1 MTGREPVGVLGGS
14 FDPVHLGHLHAAS
27 VARRALGLRRVLLVP
42 CARPPHKPHRE
53 LTPAE
58 HRLAMLRLAV
68 AGIAGV
74 EIGMQE
80 LERGG
85 VSYTIDTL
93 RALASGPSPLVPVFV
108 LGSDALVELPSWK
121 QWRELAAEF
130 DLAAVDRA
138 EVGPDALRRGLPPE
152 LSRRIVS
159 VAAGPPSRAT
169 LAELDPGA
177 GGRIFVVSAPPLGV
191 SSSLVRRRAASGS
204 SLDGL
209 VPPEVGRYIERSGLY
224 REEATS

>member
-1 MTGREPVGVLGGS
+1 MTEREPVGVLGGS

-27 VARRALGLRRVLLVP
+27 VVRRALGLRRVLLVP

-68 AGIAGV
+68 AGIEGM

-93 RALASGPSPLVPVFV
+93 RALASGSPPLAPVFA
-108 LGSDALVELPSWK
+108 LGSDALAELPGWK
-121 QWRELAAEF
+121 EWRALATEF

-138 EVGPDALRRGLPPE
+138 DIGLDALRRRLPPE
-152 LSRRIVS
+152 LSRRIVP
-159 VAAGPPSRAT
+159 VGAGPPSPAT
-169 LAELDPGA
+169 VAPLDPGS
-177 GGRIFVVSAPPLGV
+177 GGRIFVVSAPPLAV
-191 SSSLVRRRAASGS
+191 SSSLVRRRAACAA

-209 VPPEVGRYIERSGLY
+209 VPPEVGRYIERCGLY
-224 REEATS
+224 REEASS